1 MGKLLVEGLKM
12 VYGTQHLPFLFQKFN
27 VFEMISHQCQSA
39 IEESEGFTE
48 AQILNTPTEDLVR
61 YLVDKYK
68 LEVPVL
74 DEQQQHVEDEEVKR
88 QTRNSDY
95 GFWDEAGG
103 TRTVAITQVALHI
116 PFSGESKM
124 FFIRPSC
131 CSIPGSRASVAGS
144 ELLITISAD
153 HKDATSVKSEL
164 QSIVDMVKQNLA
176 TLTRDVENL
185 PSQIE
190 TLARPK
196 IESRKQTI
204 LDRKNLVASLGFPMT
219 RRANA
224 PTTYVAPMVRRK
236 ITPRL
241 LPVASAEAFRP
252 EPALD
257 EANYK
262 AILDIMD
269 NMTKVIERSPSA
281 FVDAGEEAIR
291 QHFLVQLNA
300 QFEGQAT
307 GETFN
312 ASGKTDILIR
322 CEDRNVFIAECKF
335 WRGEKV
341 YLETIDQLLSYL
353 TWRDTKTALVIF
365 NRNKN
370 LSQVLGTIKSVTD
383 KHPHKKRGPTIEG
396 ETRFRYIMGNPDDHN
411 REIIM
416 TVMVY
421 DVPSVVE

>member
-1 MGKLLVEGLKM
+1 MVAGSNM
-12 VYGTQHLPFLFQKFN
+12 VYGKRRSPYLFDKHSAHDVVDSQR
-27 VFEMISHQCQSA
+27 QSA
-39 IEESEGFTE
+39 MKELEEFTE
-48 AQILNTPTEDLVR
+48 TQILTTPTEDLVR

-68 LEVPVL
+68 LEAPLL
-74 DEQQQHVEDEEVKR
+74 DEDRQHVETQKIKQQIENHGYDIF
-88 QTRNSDY
+88 SDLV
-95 GFWDEAGG
+95 GG
-103 TRTVAITQVALHI
+103 THTVTINQVILHI
-116 PFSGESKM
+116 PFTGDSQM
-124 FFIRPSC
+124 FSIQPSYC
-131 CSIPGSRASVAGS
+131 TIPGPMASVEAS
-144 ELLITISAD
+144 DLLITVSSD
-153 HKDATSVKSEL
+153 RKDAATIKSQL
-164 QSIVDMVKQNLA
+164 QAVVSSIKQHLA
-176 TLTRDVENL
+176 TLAQDIKHL

-190 TLARPK
+190 VPARSK
-196 IESRKQTI
+196 IETRKQQI
-204 LDRKNLVASLGFPMT
+204 LASKNLVASLGFPMT
-219 RRANA
+219 KRPNA
-224 PTTYVAPMVRRK
+224 PTTYVAPEVRRK

-241 LPVASAEAFRP
+241 PPASTAAFKP

-257 EANYK
+257 EATYK

-281 FVDAGEEAIR
+281 FVDTGEEAIR

-322 CEDRNVFIAECKF
+322 SEGRNIFIAECKF
-335 WRGEKV
+335 WRGEKL

-383 KHPHKKRGPTIEG
+383 KHPHKKSGPAIEG
-396 ETRFRYIMGNPDDHN
+396 ETRFRYIMGNPDDHS

-421 DVPSVVE
+421 DIPSLAE

>member
-1 MGKLLVEGLKM
+1 M
-12 VYGTQHLPFLFQKFN
+12 VYGTQHSPYLFGN
-27 VFEMISHQCQSA
+27 ADVFTVLEQRRQSA
-39 IEESEGFTE
+39 IKELEGFTE
-48 AQILNTPTEDLVR
+48 TQILNTPTEDLVR
-61 YLVDKYK
+61 YLVDKYQ
-68 LEVPVL
+68 LESPL
-74 DEQQQHVEDEEVKR
+74 LHEDQQHVEPDEVKR
-88 QTRNSDY
+88 QIRNNGYDSYSDQ
-95 GFWDEAGG
+95 AGE
-103 TRTVAITQVALHI
+103 THTVTINRAILHV
-116 PFSGESKM
+116 PFTGDSEM
-124 FFIRPSC
+124 FFVGPSNRT
-131 CSIPGSRASVAGS
+131 IPGPMASVERS
-144 ELLITISAD
+144 ELLITVSTD
-153 HKDATSVKSEL
+153 NKDATSIRSEL
-164 QSIVDMVKQNLA
+164 QSIVDSIKRHLA
-176 TLTRDVENL
+176 TLTRDIENL

-190 TLARPK
+190 VPARSK
-196 IESRKQTI
+196 IDTRKQRI
-204 LDRKNLVASLGFPMT
+204 LASKNLVASLGFPMT
-219 RRANA
+219 KRLNA
-224 PTTYVAPMVRRK
+224 PMTYVAPEIRRK
-236 ITPRL
+236 ITPC
-241 LPVASAEAFRP
+241 LPPASAAAFKP
-252 EPALD
+252 EPTLD
-257 EANYK
+257 EATYK

-281 FVDAGEEAIR
+281 FVDTGEEAIR

-322 CEDRNVFIAECKF
+322 SDGRNVFVAECKF

-370 LSQVLGTIKSVTD
+370 LSQVLNTIKSVTD

-396 ETRFRYIMGNPDDHN
+396 ETRFRYIMGNPDDHT

-421 DVPSVVE
+421 RYPIAC